1 VALGRVKA
9 GRPAG
14 IESCGGPRSGLQCGG
29 MGYVDENLIQGESV
43 QYRAPLHWKVAFVPM
58 SVAAVLVL
66 IGTLIFL
73 QGSLYPDVAIVLRV
87 IGGMLLVAA
96 VIRAVGVWIL
106 MSSAEFAVTNK
117 RVILKTGFVRNKTAE
132 MFLAKVESVGVDQSV
147 LGRLLGYGSIV
158 IRGTGGSL
166 EPFSDIAR
174 PLEFRRQIQQQIGRS
189 LEDVHVSRAGSS

>member
-1 VALGRVKA
+1 
-9 GRPAG
+9 
-14 IESCGGPRSGLQCGG
+14 
-29 MGYVDENLIQGESV
+29 
-43 QYRAPLHWKVAFVPM
+43 
-58 SVAAVLVL
+58 
-66 IGTLIFL
+66 
-73 QGSLYPDVAIVLRV
+73 
-87 IGGMLLVAA
+87 MLLVVA

-132 MFLAKVESVGVDQSV
+132 MFLAKVESVGVEQSV